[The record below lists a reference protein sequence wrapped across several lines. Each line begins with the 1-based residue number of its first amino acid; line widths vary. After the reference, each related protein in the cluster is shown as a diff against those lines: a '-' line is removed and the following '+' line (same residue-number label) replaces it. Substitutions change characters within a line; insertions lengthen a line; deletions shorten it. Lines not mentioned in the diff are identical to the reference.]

1 MPASVHPI
9 RVETEAQCLPFG
21 HHLIEVTN
29 QW

>member
-1 MPASVHPI
+1 MPASARHI
-9 RVETEAQCLPFG
+9 RVETEAQCLQFG